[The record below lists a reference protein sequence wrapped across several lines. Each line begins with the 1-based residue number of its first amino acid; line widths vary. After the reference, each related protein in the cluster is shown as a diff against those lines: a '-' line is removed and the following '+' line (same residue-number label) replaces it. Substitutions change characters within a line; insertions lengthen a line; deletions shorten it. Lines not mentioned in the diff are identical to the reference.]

1 MIPKKVIYQ
10 IHQQPIEIFSF
21 PDQPFAEK
29 FALTIG
35 YLYQLLP
42 VNTKLVYARTF
53 DFTQPISFISTY
65 FWRLF
70 QLVELTQVIDQ
81 KNKTFIEMIHLHCNW
96 VMKVLKK
103 CSKSRPANISNSDHP
118 KYGSHLFVE
127 NAPMS

>member
-53 DFTQPISFISTY
+53 DFTQPMPFISTY

-81 KNKTFIEMIHLHCNW
+81 KNKTFIEMIHLHCDW
-96 VMKVLKK
+96 VMKVLK
-103 CSKSRPANISNSDHP
+103 
-118 KYGSHLFVE
+118 
-127 NAPMS
+127 NAQNQDLPT